1 MKSPKPNQ
9 NKPHQHPQD
18 KKPASIGLAHPKI
31 TQQTKKGSSR
41 CRPIRRGKK
50 TTTKNIQSVMRPTRR
65 HHPINGSDSI
75 DQHTPQKGVNNH
87 KPTKQK
93 IIGTLSSSHTTHAH
107 PNTPHKQGPF
117 KAACKTLHTPTQQTK
132 PKAMQ
137 TQVKGTINAR
147 FPTAIS
153 PNQPQSDRLAGR
165 CRSR

>member
-50 TTTKNIQSVMRPTRR
+50 TTTKNPISHATNQTTPSHQWFRQHRPA
-65 HHPINGSDSI
+65 
-75 DQHTPQKGVNNH
+75 HTPKRSEQSQTNQ
-87 KPTKQK
+87 TK

-153 PNQPQSDRLAGR
+153 PNQPQSDCLAGR